1 MFITSLRHFL
11 QEYVTPSLFLGE
23 KEKKK
28 RTRNALHVYTECRL
42 EVDCCVARGTLWL
55 HLHGKTVGRCQL
67 SDHALSLLVAN
78 SSELEAVQSF

>member
-28 RTRNALHVYTECRL
+28 EKEMLSMYIQNADLRLIAAWREAHCGYTYMVRPWA
-42 EVDCCVARGTLWL
+42 DA
-55 HLHGKTVGRCQL
+55 
-67 SDHALSLLVAN
+67 SSLTML
-78 SSELEAVQSF
+78 